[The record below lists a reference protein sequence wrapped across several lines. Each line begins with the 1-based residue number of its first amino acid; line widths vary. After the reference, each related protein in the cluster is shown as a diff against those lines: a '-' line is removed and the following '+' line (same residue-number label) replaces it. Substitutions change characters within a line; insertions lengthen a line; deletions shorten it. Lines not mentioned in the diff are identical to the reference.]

1 MEIREVATSSQ
12 KTNFNRVILFN
23 STMQDTLATT
33 LATPLNT
40 LATAQNTLATTQTTY
55 QPP

>member
-12 KTNFNRVILFN
+12 KSNFNRVILFN

-40 LATAQNTLATTQTTY
+40 LATAQNTLATTQTA
-55 QPP
+55 

>member
-40 LATAQNTLATTQTTY
+40 LPTAQTTLATTQTA
-55 QPP
+55 